1 MGYRSDAKVAFY
13 LADTRSLPEGMVGL
27 PFAGLKLWFDENYPI
42 KDAIGGWGAEV
53 EYSDP
58 TICVSYEDVKW
69 YDDYE
74 HVKAV
79 KAALAMFDVAFNTGY
94 SQVSAHWEFIR
105 VGEEL
110 EDIKV
115 DGSPYSESRLRV
127 HREII
132 FD

>member
-1 MGYRSDAKVAFY
+1 MGYRSNAKVAVY
-13 LADTRSLPEGMVGL
+13 LADTRYLPQGMVGL
-27 PFAGLKLWFDENYPI
+27 PFAGLKLWFEENYPI

-79 KAALAMFDVAFNTGY
+79 KAALA
-94 SQVSAHWEFIR
+94 
-105 VGEEL
+105 
-110 EDIKV
+110 K
-115 DGSPYSESRLRV
+115 
-127 HREII
+127 
-132 FD
+132 

>member
-1 MGYRSDAKVAFY
+1 MGYRSDMKIAVY
-13 LADTRSLPEGMVGL
+13 LADKRSLPEGITAL
-27 PFAGLKLWFDENYPI
+27 PFAALKLWFDETYPV
-42 KDAIGGWGAEV
+42 AVARREWEAET
-53 EYSDP
+53 EYGDHY
-58 TICVSYEDVKW
+58 ILVSYENVKW

-79 KAALAMFDVAFNTGY
+79 KAALATFDEAFGTGY
-94 SQVSAHWEFIR
+94 QNARAHWEFIR
-105 VGEEL
+105 VGEEI

-127 HREII
+127 SRQII